1 MLRCIFEDVYD
12 GMYRVISRLLVNL
25 VIRFVTFEFLT
36 NNSVIVVVFFCC
48 KQLALLLP
56 LLAIITTVYV
66 NEFSFAVSKL

>member
-25 VIRFVTFEFLT
+25 VIRFATFEFLT
-36 NNSVIVVVFFCC
+36 NNSVRVVVYFCC

-66 NEFSFAVSKL
+66 NDSFLLL